1 MLKVENLWVNVGDKE
16 VLKGINLEIKP
27 GEVHI
32 LFGPNGS
39 GKTSLLMTLMGFS
52 GYQVTGGTIICKGK
66 DITNLGIDERARLGL
81 VMSFQR
87 PPTIKG
93 LKTRQMVALC
103 SPAKEIPLIELAT
116 RLKFQDF
123 LERDLN
129 AGFSGGELKR
139 SELLQLLAQ
148 NPDLVLLDEPES
160 GVDLESIAL
169 IGDVINELLEREPGR
184 NKEKSF
190 RERRSKRAKAG
201 LLITHTGYIL
211 NYVDADV
218 GHVLFDGVL
227 SCRGNPRETLK
238 CIQKM
243 GYEECLRCVV

>member
-1 MLKVENLWVNVGDKE
+1 MLKVENLWVKLGDKE

-52 GYQVTGGTIICKGK
+52 GYQVTEGTIIFKGK
-66 DITNLGIDERARLGL
+66 NITKLDIDERARLGL
-81 VMSFQR
+81 GMSFQR

-103 SPAKEIPLIELAT
+103 SPTKEVPLVELAA

-160 GVDLESIAL
+160 GVDLESIVL
-169 IGDVINELLEREPGR
+169 IGDVINELLEREPSR
-184 NKEKSF
+184 NKEKSS

-211 NYVDADV
+211 NYIDADV

-227 SCRGNPRETLK
+227 SCHG
-238 CIQKM
+238 
-243 GYEECLRCVV
+243 